1 MRNGDSRCGRLD
13 LQICHQFFL
22 QTVTKLRHDRAYLA
36 RTMANETNG
45 RYQTQIIRDCRT
57 PASLKDFRK
66 GIRSPAEIGGVID
79 VGNQPR
85 LLRLPAEQRLGS
97 LA

>member
-1 MRNGDSRCGRLD
+1 MRNSDSWCGRLD

-22 QTVTKLRHDRAYLA
+22 QTVTKLRHDRDYLA
-36 RTMANETNG
+36 RTTANETNG
-45 RYQTQIIRDCRT
+45 RYQTQIIRGCRT
-57 PASLKDFRK
+57 PASLKDLRK

-85 LLRLPAEQRLGS
+85 LLWLPAEQRLGS
-97 LA
+97 VA